1 VFVLSHCPTDSL
13 LIHRRIV
20 WLFPPKCTS
29 DQERAFAL
37 THLGQFAL
45 EHGELSA
52 GKAMLHESLMLSQ
65 QCGDRSGMART
76 LFLQNWCFP
85 ESIDAIHNC
94 EASLILW
101 REVGRPDR
109 IATVLSMLAWHTC
122 CLGEYEKA
130 ISYWQENMEICTT
143 LGMQHA
149 IAWTFDCLGWT
160 AWCQGDLAT
169 AQNYLEDALALYRT
183 LGMPAD
189 VSMCLSELALV
200 WRSAGETEQAVV
212 VAREAVA
219 ICRDT
224 ENQMRL
230 ILNLNSLGVALIG
243 TGELAPAR
251 QTLLEVI
258 PRAQAD
264 HVGFLLI
271 ALYYFAELLVLESH
285 AANLPGSLERQA
297 LAVALLS
304 CVRTQT
310 ATWQIFKDKAV
321 QLQAQIEGTLPAE
334 LCATALARGKSCTL
348 EEMVNALLDAVDTE

>member
-1 VFVLSHCPTDSL
+1 
-13 LIHRRIV
+13 
-20 WLFPPKCTS
+20 
-29 DQERAFAL
+29 
-37 THLGQFAL
+37 
-45 EHGELSA
+45 
-52 GKAMLHESLMLSQ
+52 
-65 QCGDRSGMART
+65 
-76 LFLQNWCFP
+76 
-85 ESIDAIHNC
+85 
-94 EASLILW
+94 
-101 REVGRPDR
+101 
-109 IATVLSMLAWHTC
+109 
-122 CLGEYEKA
+122 
-130 ISYWQENMEICTT
+130 MEICTT

-169 AQNYLEDALALYRT
+169 AQNYLQDALDLYRT

-219 ICRDT
+219 MCRDT

-230 ILNLNSLGVALIG
+230 ILNLNYLGAALIG

-251 QTLLEVI
+251 QTLLEAI

-285 AANLPGSLERQA
+285 VADLADSLARNA
-297 LAVALLS
+297 LALTLLS

-310 ATWQIFKDKAV
+310 ATWQIFKDKAA
-321 QLQAQIEGTLPAE
+321 QLQAEIAGALPAE
-334 LCATALARGKSCTL
+334 LRIPALALGKGCRP
-348 EEMVNALLDAVDTE
+348 EEMVNILLGAVDTELLLD

>member
-1 VFVLSHCPTDSL
+1 
-13 LIHRRIV
+13 
-20 WLFPPKCTS
+20 
-29 DQERAFAL
+29 
-37 THLGQFAL
+37 
-45 EHGELSA
+45 
-52 GKAMLHESLMLSQ
+52 
-65 QCGDRSGMART
+65 
-76 LFLQNWCFP
+76 
-85 ESIDAIHNC
+85 
-94 EASLILW
+94 
-101 REVGRPDR
+101 
-109 IATVLSMLAWHTC
+109 
-122 CLGEYEKA
+122 
-130 ISYWQENMEICTT
+130 
-143 LGMQHA
+143 
-149 IAWTFDCLGWT
+149 
-160 AWCQGDLAT
+160 
-169 AQNYLEDALALYRT
+169 
-183 LGMPAD
+183 
-189 VSMCLSELALV
+189 MCLSELALV

-230 ILNLNSLGVALIG
+230 ILNLNYLGVALIG

-334 LCATALARGKSCTL
+334 LCATAIESGKSCTL
-348 EEMVNALLDAVDTE
+348 EEMVNALLGAVDTE